1 MNIFTIFFSQNFSKI
16 LSKTHHF
23 KKFLEGACP
32 QIYSL
37 QRRRDRHMAIYMW
50 KILEKS
56 AQLLA
61 TYSVSYIRSLC
72 HSNFRN
78 RAATLFSCLPK
89 HIRNSEL
96 CQSH

>member
-61 TYSVSYIRSLC
+61 TYSVSYIRSLAYATAILGTELQ
-72 HSNFRN
+72 HSSIVFRN
-78 RAATLFSCLPK
+78 T
-89 HIRNSEL
+89 SEI
-96 CQSH
+96 